1 MIEVSNRAYLALL
14 ITLLLATG
22 CATNGQGVANAPAID
37 RISAEELEK
46 IMPQAHPVLSL
57 DDIVALSKQGLGHEQ
72 IIQKIKDT
80 DSAYDLTPSQSVD
93 LSKRGVDSRVLDYIH
108 TSRELALRNKLAE
121 EINKREQAKRAE
133 VDKLKQQVINS
144 QRFNDPFCRYPRF
157 GMSPYAFGAYGSRFR
172 PGFGMGAGYL
182 SPWGCW

>member
-1 MIEVSNRAYLALL
+1 MIDVSNRAYLVL
-14 ITLLLATG
+14 IMTLMLVTG
-22 CATNGQGVANAPAID
+22 CATTGQGAAGAPAID

-46 IMPQAHPVLSL
+46 IMPQAHPVISL
-57 DDIVALSKQGLGHEQ
+57 DDIVVLSKQGVTPEQ

-93 LSKRGVDSRVLDYIH
+93 LSNRGVDGKVLDYIH

-133 VDKLKQQVINS
+133 VNKLKQQMLNS
-144 QRFNDPFCRYPRF
+144 QRYYDPFCRYPRF
-157 GMSPYAFGAYGSRFR
+157 GMTPFAFGAYGSRYR
-172 PGFGMGAGYL
+172 PGFGMGGYL

>member
-1 MIEVSNRAYLALL
+1 VIEVSQRAYLALV
-14 ITLLLATG
+14 ITLLVASG
-22 CATNGQGVANAPAID
+22 CATTGDSANAPAID
-37 RISAEELEK
+37 RVSAEELEK

-57 DDIVALSKQGLGHEQ
+57 DEIVVLSKQGVAPEQ
-72 IIQKIKDT
+72 IIQKIKDS
-80 DSAYDLTPSQSVD
+80 DSAYDLTPSQSVE
-93 LSKRGVDSRVLDYIH
+93 LSKRGVDGKVLDYIH

-133 VDKLKQQVINS
+133 VDKLKQQMLNN
-144 QRFNDPFCRYPRF
+144 QRYYDPFCRYPRF
-157 GMSPYAFGAYGSRFR
+157 GMTPFAFGAYGSRYR

>member
-1 MIEVSNRAYLALL
+1 MIYVSNRAYLVL
-14 ITLLLATG
+14 IMTMLLAAG
-22 CATNGQGVANAPAID
+22 CATTGQGTAGAPAID

-46 IMPQAHPVLSL
+46 IMPQAHPVISL
-57 DDIVALSKQGLGHEQ
+57 DDIVVLSKQGVTPEQ
-72 IIQKIKDT
+72 VIQKIKDT

-93 LSKRGVDSRVLDYIH
+93 LSKRGVDGKVLDYIH

-133 VDKLKQQVINS
+133 VDKLKQQMLNS
-144 QRFNDPFCRYPRF
+144 QRYYDPFCRYPRF
-157 GMSPYAFGAYGSRFR
+157 GMTPFAFGAYGSRYR
-172 PGFGMGAGYL
+172 PGFGMGGYL